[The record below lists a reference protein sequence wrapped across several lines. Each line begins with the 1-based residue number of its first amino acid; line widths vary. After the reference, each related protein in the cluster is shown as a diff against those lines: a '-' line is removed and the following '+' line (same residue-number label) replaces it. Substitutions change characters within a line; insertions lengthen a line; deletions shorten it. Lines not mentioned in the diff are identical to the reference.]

1 MTPPQLARVFEAFA
15 QAEASTTRNYGGTGL
30 GLAITRRFSRMLG
43 GDVGAESELGEG
55 SRFTLRLPARAPLAP
70 QADPDVSDDVEEG
83 SGEAGTVLLVDDDPV
98 ARSLLRRMLSGADFR
113 VIEADNG
120 TDGLRLA
127 REERPDVITLDVIMP
142 GIDGWATLAAIRDD
156 PDLSETPVIM
166 LTVLDERPM
175 GEALGASGYLTKP
188 VDRQTLI
195 ETLREQCGLDRTN
208 SE

>member
-1 MTPPQLARVFEAFA
+1 
-15 QAEASTTRNYGGTGL
+15 
-30 GLAITRRFSRMLG
+30 
-43 GDVGAESELGEG
+43 
-55 SRFTLRLPARAPLAP
+55 
-70 QADPDVSDDVEEG
+70 
-83 SGEAGTVLLVDDDPV
+83 
-98 ARSLLRRMLSGADFR
+98 
-113 VIEADNG
+113 
-120 TDGLRLA
+120 
-127 REERPDVITLDVIMP
+127 MP